1 MRKIP
6 KLAYFYWGAP
16 ILPYLRYMGLYSFK
30 KFNPDWK
37 ITLFTPAE
45 LNTEITWQTHENEEP
60 LDTEDY
66 TDRLSDLDIAVRKFD
81 MGTIGYTNAMPE
93 VVKSDLLRLHLLRTT
108 GGFWSDIDILY
119 FRSIENTLRPT
130 DCQAYFC
137 YRRGGVAQDNTPKN
151 GPLYHSIGFLM
162 GEPGCIQFDRLFNGA
177 RSVMNTAAYQSVGSP
192 YYGMM
197 INMDSPTLFNID
209 INMVYPSRAPQ
220 SMFESPHTSHIY
232 EIRPITIGWHWYG
245 GHPTAGKFQNLM
257 TEDTYKNYDNIISHI
272 LGRIHGSL

>member
-37 ITLFTPAE
+37 VTLFTPAE

-66 TDRLSDLDIAVRKFD
+66 TDRLGDIDIGVQKFD

-93 VVKSDLLRLHLLRTT
+93 VVKSDILRLYLLKTT
-108 GGFWSDIDILY
+108 GGFWSDLDILY
-119 FRSIENTLRPT
+119 FRSIEHTLKPT

-137 YRRGGVAQDNTPKN
+137 YRRGGVTQDDTPKN

-162 GEPGCIQFDRLFNGA
+162 GEPGCTQFDQLFNNA
-177 RSVMNTAAYQSVGSP
+177 RSVMDTGAYQSVGSP
-192 YYGMM
+192 YYRVM
-197 INMDSPTLFNID
+197 IDMQNPAIFNID

-220 SMFESPHTSHIY
+220 SMFESPTAHHIY
-232 EIRPITIGWHWYG
+232 EIRNLTIGWHWYA
-245 GHPTAGKFQNLM
+245 GHPTAGRYQNLM
-257 TEDTYKNYDNIISHI
+257 TESTYKNFDNIISHV
-272 LGRIHGSL
+272 LGRIYGS